1 MIIIIDTELLVPAGD
16 MEKLKFA
23 VLYGADAV
31 YLGGQSFGLREKAGN
46 FALAEMKEAVDFAHQ
61 RGVKVY
67 ITVNIF
73 AHNRDLKELD
83 NYIKQLNE
91 INVDAVIV
99 ADPGIFNRIKKIAPE
114 LAIHISTQANNT
126 NYASVNFWA
135 EQGAKRVI
143 LARELSLEEIKK
155 IRKKT
160 DLELEV
166 FVHGAMCISY
176 SGRCLLSNYLA
187 NRDANQG
194 LCANSCRWNYTL
206 MEEKRP
212 GEYYPI
218 EEDERGSYI
227 FNSKD
232 LNLVEQI
239 PKLIA
244 SGVDSF
250 KIEGRMK
257 SINYVAT
264 VTKVYRRVLDGYKK
278 VGSDYEI
285 ATQLKDELKKVS
297 HRGYTTGFYSGQP
310 QSSEQNYSSSG
321 YIRDYDFLGVV
332 KDYDLA
338 SQEAEIEVRNKIWAG
353 DTVEIFGPEADSFKQ
368 KITYIKNEAG
378 EKISAAPH
386 PKQRIKIK
394 VDKKIEKYALIRRKK
409 PTKGEKQ
416 LNR

>member
-1 MIIIIDTELLVPAGD
+1 MVEPELLVPAGD

-23 VLYGADAV
+23 ILYGADAV
-31 YLGGQSFGLREKAGN
+31 YLGGKSFGLREKAGN
-46 FALAEMKEAVDFAHQ
+46 FTLSEMKDAVEFAHQ

-67 ITVNIF
+67 VTVNIL
-73 AHNRDLKELD
+73 AHNNDLKELD
-83 NYIKQLNE
+83 QYIKELNK
-91 INVDAVIV
+91 INIDAVIV
-99 ADPGIFNRIKKIAPE
+99 ADPGVFSQVRKIAPE
-114 LAIHISTQANNT
+114 LEIHISTQANNT
-126 NYASVNFWA
+126 NYASVNFWG

-143 LARELSLEEIKK
+143 LARELGLKEIKE

-187 NRDANQG
+187 DRDANKG
-194 LCANSCRWNYTL
+194 LCANSCRWKYTL

-218 EEDERGSYI
+218 EEDEQGIYI

-232 LNLVEQI
+232 LNLVEQL
-239 PKLIA
+239 PELIK
-244 SGVDSF
+244 SGIDSF

-264 VTKVYRRVLDGYKK
+264 VTKVYREVLDRCIELEAEYK
-278 VGSDYEI
+278 VD
-285 ATQLKDELKKVS
+285 AQLKNELKKVS
-297 HRGYTTGFYSGQP
+297 HRGYTTGFYSGP
-310 QSSEQNYSSSG
+310 PKGSEQNYSSSG

-332 KDYDLA
+332 KDYNSDT
-338 SQEAEIEVRNKIWAG
+338 QEAVVEVRNKIWSG
-353 DTVEIFGPEADSFKQ
+353 DTVEIFGPEVDSFQ
-368 KITYIKNEAG
+368 QELTYIKDDAG
-378 EKISAAPH
+378 EKIDAAPH
-386 PKQRIKIK
+386 PHQKIRIK
-394 VDKKIEKYALIRRKK
+394 VDKQVEEFSLVRRKK
-409 PTKGEKQ
+409 ETKGEKE

>member
-1 MIIIIDTELLVPAGD
+1 MVEPELLVPAGN

-31 YLGGQSFGLREKAGN
+31 YLGGQNFGLREKAGN
-46 FALAEMKEAVDFAHQ
+46 FTLAEMEKAVDFAHQ
-61 RGVKVY
+61 RGVRVY
-67 ITVNIF
+67 VTVNIL
-73 AHNRDLKELD
+73 AHNDDLKELD
-83 NYIKQLNE
+83 QYIKKLDE
-91 INVDAVIV
+91 INIDAVIV
-99 ADPGIFNRIKKIAPE
+99 ADPGIFSRVKKVAPE

-126 NYASVNFWA
+126 NYASVNFWR

-143 LARELSLEEIKK
+143 LARELGLKEIKE
-155 IRKKT
+155 IREKT

-187 NRDANQG
+187 DRDANKG
-194 LCANSCRWNYTL
+194 LCANSCRWKYTL

-218 EEDERGSYI
+218 EEGKRGTYI

-232 LNLVEQI
+232 LNLAKQLPE
-239 PKLIA
+239 LIA

-264 VTKVYRRVLDGYKK
+264 VTKVYRKVLDKCKKEGEAEYK
-278 VGSDYEI
+278 VD
-285 ATQLKDELKKVS
+285 AQLKDELKKVS
-297 HRGYTTGFYSGQP
+297 HRGYTTGFYSGHP
-310 QSSEQNYSSSG
+310 EGSEQNYSSSG
-321 YIRDYDFLGVV
+321 YIRDYEFLGVV
-332 KDYDLA
+332 KDYNPA
-338 SQEAEIEVRNKIWAG
+338 TQEAIVEVRNKIWAD
-353 DTVEIFGPEADSFKQ
+353 DTVEIFGPKVDSFKQ
-368 KITYIKNEAG
+368 ELTYIKNEAG
-378 EKISAAPH
+378 EEIDAAPH
-386 PKQRIKIK
+386 PHQEIKIK
-394 VDKKIEKYALIRRKK
+394 VDKKVEEYSIIRREKEA
-409 PTKGEKQ
+409 KGEKE